1 MIVQR
6 LEQLMEDGPRLT
18 NGIPSANSIKHEA
31 RENYPI
37 LWEKMSGLQ
46 NRQSLTSAKFPG
58 IIDKDLVPKTI
69 GTWKKKPRR
78 RRESR
83 RNKISN
89 KQNNCK
95 TRTLLSRPLQNKKRE
110 ITNFYVLLARK
121 NFFHLCSKTGTNF
134 SNTLYN
140 WLTLGYLR
148 LFSCSRGSYS

>member
-18 NGIPSANSIKHEA
+18 NGIPSANSIKHKA
-31 RENYPI
+31 RETYPI

-46 NRQSLTSAKFPG
+46 NRQSLTQRKISRALLTRIWSQKQYR
-58 IIDKDLVPKTI
+58 LE
-69 GTWKKKPRR
+69 KKPRR
-78 RRESR
+78 RRESK

-89 KQNNCK
+89 KQNNCE

-110 ITNFYVLLARK
+110 ITNFYVIK
-121 NFFHLCSKTGTNF
+121 ENFFPSMFQNGHKF
-134 SNTLYN
+134 WNTLYN

>member
-18 NGIPSANSIKHEA
+18 NGIPSANSIKHKA
-31 RENYPI
+31 RETYPI

-46 NRQSLTSAKFPG
+46 NRQSLTQRKISRALLTRIWSQKQYG
-58 IIDKDLVPKTI
+58 LE
-69 GTWKKKPRR
+69 KKPRR
-78 RRESR
+78 RRESK

-89 KQNNCK
+89 KQNNCE

-121 NFFHLCSKTGTNF
+121 IFFHLCSKTGTNF
-134 SNTLYN
+134 ETPC
-140 WLTLGYLR
+140 TID
-148 LFSCSRGSYS
+148 

>member
-18 NGIPSANSIKHEA
+18 NGIPSANSIKQEA
-31 RENYPI
+31 RETYPI

-58 IIDKDLVPKTI
+58 IIDRDLVPKTI

-78 RRESR
+78 RRESK

-95 TRTLLSRPLQNKKRE
+95 TRTLLSRPLQKKKWDYQLLRPFSKE
-110 ITNFYVLLARK
+110 IY
-121 NFFHLCSKTGTNF
+121 FHLCSKTGTNF

-140 WLTLGYLR
+140 WLTLGHLR
-148 LFSCSRGSYS
+148 LFSCSQGSYS